1 MVLQYFYDRLEAD
14 AALPKESIGAEIGVA
29 KGEHACDLLR
39 LTNPTKLYLVDR
51 WDFPDGCD
59 GARDSLEIAK
69 AAVSQVENGCIAEFV
84 VSEGVMWLDSLPE
97 ESLDWCYL
105 DTMHTYDDTVRE
117 LRAMRRAVK
126 VGGIVAG
133 HDFTLG
139 KVNPMWK
146 AGVAR
151 AVIEAIQDGWLVLE
165 GISDEVHATWV
176 GRRVK

>member
-1 MVLQYFYDRLEAD
+1 MALQYFYDRLEAD
-14 AALPKESIGAEIGVA
+14 AALPKASVGAEVGVA

-39 LTNPTKLYLVDR
+39 IARPSKLYLVDR

-59 GARDSLEIAK
+59 GARSSLDIAK
-69 AAVSQVENGCIAEFV
+69 AIVSQADNASVAEFV
-84 VSEGVMWLDSLPE
+84 VSEGVSWLESLPE
-97 ESLDWCYL
+97 GYLDWCYL

-117 LRAMRRAVK
+117 LVAMRHAVRI
-126 VGGIVAG
+126 GGIVAG

-139 KVNPMWK
+139 KVNPLWK

-151 AVIEAIQDGWLVLE
+151 AVIEAIQDGWLMLE